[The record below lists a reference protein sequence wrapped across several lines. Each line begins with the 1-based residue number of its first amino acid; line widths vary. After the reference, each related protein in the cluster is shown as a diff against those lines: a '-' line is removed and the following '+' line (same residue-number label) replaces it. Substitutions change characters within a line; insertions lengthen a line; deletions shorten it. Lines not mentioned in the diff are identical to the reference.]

1 MILKCLLRNILLLAN
16 IQFCVAMNG
25 ENYYLQNLN
34 NCLQDNIYNSNNTIK
49 ELYDHTT
56 EFFYDINLVK
66 CSQLSIDNVVNKHI
80 KLILYLNYINDSLIP
95 HNFYENIS
103 YENERYQVIGLL
115 SNIRNNVI
123 SVIED
128 CLNNKQNTF

>member
-1 MILKCLLRNILLLAN
+1 MILKCLLRNILLLV
-16 IQFCVAMNG
+16 ITQFP
-25 ENYYLQNLN
+25 
-34 NCLQDNIYNSNNTIK
+34 IYNCIAMDDNQNNISNINNTIK

-103 YENERYQVIGLL
+103 DENERYQVIGLL